1 MVPEVRVARMRLR
14 KAEREA
20 LASLLEQGADTP
32 GDLVDAFVSLLDDL
46 RGKRSHHYAC
56 AIVAGFPLSIGPFS
70 TKAQAEKAI
79 AKFPAEK
86 KWIVPGWTEEGW
98 VAHLAEVDAKP
109 EPAKPNAAEQRKR
122 DSLFWQKARPL
133 MDGDADGLVV
143 KDRGPAVRLL
153 KGAWG

>member
-1 MVPEVRVARMRLR
+1 MRLR
-14 KAEREA
+14 KAERDA

-32 GDLVDAFVSLLDDL
+32 SDLVDDFVKLLDEL
-46 RGKRSHHYAC
+46 RGARPHHYAC
-56 AIVAGFPLSIGPFS
+56 AIVAGIPYA

-109 EPAKPNAAEQRKR
+109 EAAKPNAAEQRKR
-122 DSLFWQKARPL
+122 DAMFWQKARPL
-133 MDGDADGLVV
+133 MDGEADGLVLKPRDDVWV
-143 KDRGPAVRLL
+143 KPFKTPRGV
-153 KGAWG
+153 W